1 MLREVTDRL
10 GFLNYVLGSL
20 SGTVAGRLDTAR
32 APLKAL
38 RDNEVTLTQRRNVRA
53 GLKNQIGRLEHG
65 QEKGVEK
72 RIAEL
77 KEQLAKA
84 EKDDEPLEKEHE
96 ILLRKAL
103 KESEQ
108 LKFQALREV
117 RRFIRARSNGLSS
130 VNLSSLVRRKAF
142 PSFAGCRIPLCYF
155 TICSPVTRT
164 ALYWQRGN
172 RIHPCF
178 SAALTGSVETRPS

>member
-1 MLREVTDRL
+1 MLHEVSDRL
-10 GFLNYVLGSL
+10 GFLNYIFGSL

-96 ILLRKAL
+96 ILLRKTL

-117 RRFIRARSNGLSS
+117 SAVVRTLS
-130 VNLSSLVRRKAF
+130 KAYH
-142 PSFAGCRIPLCYF
+142 S
-155 TICSPVTRT
+155 RT
-164 ALYWQRGN
+164 FRL
-172 RIHPCF
+172 
-178 SAALTGSVETRPS
+178 